1 MRALLLMAHGS
12 RRAEANDDLR
22 HVAEQIDARG
32 GYKIVQV
39 SFLELAE
46 PSIPEGGELCV
57 KAGATEVI
65 MLPYFLSPG
74 VHMVRDMKELHA
86 KLVEQFPA
94 VHFYLAAPLGPHP
107 YLLDI
112 IEQRANEAIP
122 EGGI

>member
-1 MRALLLMAHGS
+1 M
-12 RRAEANDDLR
+12 
-22 HVAEQIDARG
+22 
-32 GYKIVQV
+32 
-39 SFLELAE
+39 ELAE

-74 VHMVRDMKELHA
+74 VHMVRDMKGLHA
-86 KLVEQFPA
+86 KLVGQFPA

-112 IEQRANEAIP
+112 IEQRASEAIP